1 MSENDRRMTEG
12 DRLTMEEYYA
22 EQERQKMKELRE
34 DGLLETGPEEVG
46 GASYSPGETKTCS
59 DCEEETPAKQ
69 WKADGPTGTQLNG
82 VATRSIVGEYCPA
95 CGHFQ

>member
-12 DRLTMEEYYA
+12 DRMTMEEYYK
-22 EQERQKMKELRE
+22 ERERKKKQE
-34 DGLLETGPEEVG
+34 LLEAGLMDSGPEEVG
-46 GASYSPGETKTCS
+46 DASYSPGETKTCRK
-59 DCEEETPAKQ
+59 CEEETPAKQ

-82 VATRSIVGEYCPA
+82 VATRSIVGEYCPV